1 MLSRTV
7 HLNNRGYFSKMVQ
20 ALIRKSAC
28 IADLKRRAKN
38 RIPKFAF
45 DYVEDG
51 CNSGLAVKNNREAL
65 DAVFLRPEYLQSY
78 IAPQLKTELFG
89 KEYNA
94 PFGIAPLGLTGLIW
108 PDASAMHARAAFK
121 ANIPFVLSTLS
132 TISIEDAAKNAEDN
146 FWFQL
151 YPPSNLEIRA
161 DLIKRAKDAG
171 CKNLVVTVD
180 VPSASRR
187 VKSIKSGLSV
197 PPKITLRSVLESA
210 MRPSWSIATL
220 TAGLPQFAS
229 MEPYI
234 KNISNMEDIA
244 NFVRITLKDVVD
256 GETLKVIRDEWN
268 GNLIVKGI
276 SQVDD
281 AKHAAKIGV
290 DGIIVSN
297 HGGRQLDAS
306 LPPAESLTEIIDA
319 VGQDITVMADSG
331 VETGVDIARYLA
343 LGAQTVFAGRA
354 FLYGVGAHGELGA
367 EHAIDLLRDE
377 LEQVMSQVH
386 CSKPE
391 LMHQYLE

>member
-1 MLSRTV
+1 
-7 HLNNRGYFSKMVQ
+7 MVQ

-51 CNSGLAVKNNREAL
+51 CNSGLALKNNRESL

-78 IAPQLKTELFG
+78 TAPQLKTELFG

-108 PDASAMHARAAFK
+108 PDASAMHARAALK

-151 YPPSNLEIRA
+151 YPPADEKIRA
-161 DLIKRAKDAG
+161 DLIKRAKDSG
-171 CKNLVVTVD
+171 CENLVVTVD

-197 PPKITLRSVLESA
+197 PPKITMKSVFESA

-234 KNISNMEDIA
+234 KDMSNMEDIA

-256 GETLKVIRDEWN
+256 GETLKVIRDEWD

-281 AKHAAKIGV
+281 AVQAAAIGV

-306 LPPAESLTEIIDA
+306 LPPSESLAEIVDA
-319 VGQDITVMADSG
+319 VGADITVMADSG

-343 LGAQTVFAGRA
+343 LGAETVFAGRA
-354 FLYGVGAHGELGA
+354 FLYGVGAYGELGA

-391 LMHQYLE
+391 QMHQYLE